1 MFTTARRTL
10 LNLIV
15 LLAVALT
22 GVAVSG
28 AAAPANAATTQSA
41 KVCFVH
47 GNGSPYTYDVYAQRW
62 NGSSFVTMGQA
73 RSVNGCLTWNLG
85 TSGYWQFVARYQ
97 NRGAT
102 SYWYANS
109 GWAWVG
115 AGSFVNF
122 GTYYVRLY

>member
-102 SYWYANS
+102 SYWYANA
-109 GWAWVG
+109 GGAWGG
-115 AGSFVNF
+115 AGSYVNF
-122 GTYYVRLY
+122 GTYYVRLS